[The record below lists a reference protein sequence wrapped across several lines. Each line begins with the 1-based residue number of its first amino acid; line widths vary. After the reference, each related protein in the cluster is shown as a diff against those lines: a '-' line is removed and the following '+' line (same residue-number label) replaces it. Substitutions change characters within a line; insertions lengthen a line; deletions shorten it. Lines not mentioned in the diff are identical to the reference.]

1 MADSIVWT
9 SINLQKSASIGT
21 VTKNTEMLKFA
32 PDHLKTTNVTVCY
45 YHVTYEFQSE
55 STRYILR
62 DCQGTPC
69 SKQALYLK
77 FK

>member
-32 PDHLKTTNVTVCY
+32 PDHLKTTKCDCMLLSC
-45 YHVTYEFQSE
+45 HVRVSE
-55 STRYILR
+55 
-62 DCQGTPC
+62 
-69 SKQALYLK
+69 
-77 FK
+77 